1 MKKSFSNKIK
11 YKLNLLLIA
20 IILILGGFMLVK
32 GYFSNKSLD
41 AALQSEIT
49 KNNDSKGFSAKI
61 IEKNNALVQELKAL
75 VSSDFIDRIE
85 AQESKVALIK
95 SFDSY
100 FKNYFDFDSVTIL
113 NNLTISDISVDK
125 PIKETSLILSFDTT
139 QDSLL
144 SIIEFLESSY
154 MANPEADYF
163 LSISGV
169 SFNEVTEGVL
179 NVDLKLKLYAL
190 NTELDLT
197 KEDE

>member
-20 IILILGGFMLVK
+20 VILILGGFMLIQ
-32 GYFSNKSLD
+32 GYFSNKDLN
-41 AALQSEIT
+41 AVLQSEIN

-75 VSSDFIDRIE
+75 VSGDFIDRIE
-85 AQESKVALIK
+85 AQESKVKLIK
-95 SFDSY
+95 SFDAY

-113 NNLTISDISVDK
+113 NNLAISDISLDK

-154 MANPEADYF
+154 MANPKADYF

-169 SFNEVTEGVL
+169 SFNEGTEGIL

>member
-1 MKKSFSNKIK
+1 
-11 YKLNLLLIA
+11 
-20 IILILGGFMLVK
+20 MLVK